1 MMAFLCPSHCSVY
14 ISLKTPFRSES
25 TALNVLTSFLL
36 GEGTIEM
43 RSKTTSAAGKSGTA
57 EIQVVR
63 NEGYQFPADVEWYT
77 QDGDAKYGENYN
89 LNQGGLENSISKV

>member
-1 MMAFLCPSHCSVY
+1 
-14 ISLKTPFRSES
+14 
-25 TALNVLTSFLL
+25 
-36 GEGTIEM
+36 M

-89 LNQGGLENSISKV
+89 LNQGGLEQ